1 MQHTKT
7 SLIVTAAFIGPGTVT
22 TATLAGAELG
32 YGLLWALLFSIFA
45 TIIIQDMA
53 SRLGLATGR
62 GMSENLI
69 TAYRHPALKYSV
81 FVLVV
86 LALGIGNAAYE
97 GGNLS
102 GAALGMRTVF
112 AGSQGGWVSVLGAL
126 ALCLIWLN
134 RPNLLINVLVILV
147 AIMSLVFLLAAISAG
162 VDIEQLKRGMMGIG
176 LFDNSTLLL
185 AIIGTTIVPYNIFL
199 HSSLSAQVRHSD
211 QAISLDRKQLIS
223 CISFG
228 GLITL
233 AIMSCAANAFFL
245 TQTSVDRGNIAS
257 QLSPILGQWAQW
269 FFGIGIFA
277 AGLTSAITAPLATA
291 YAICG
296 LFFQPGASIASSYA
310 FRIIA
315 TIVVVIG
322 ISIALS
328 GAQPIVIIVT
338 AQATNALLLP
348 FSLILLLGLLNRTHV
363 MGKYRNTR
371 LVNVMAVFVVLTVV
385 CLSTYKLLSLL
396 Q

>member
-1 MQHTKT
+1 MQHAKT
-7 SLIVTAAFIGPGTVT
+7 SLIITAAFIGPGTVT

-32 YGLLWALLFSIFA
+32 YGLLWALLFSILA

-69 TAYRHPALKYSV
+69 TIYKHPALKYSV

-86 LALGIGNAAYE
+86 VALGIGNAAYE

-102 GAALGMRTVF
+102 GAALGMRSVF
-112 AGSQGGWVSVLGAL
+112 AGSQGVWVSVLGAL

-134 RPNLLINVLVILV
+134 RPNLLTNVLVILV
-147 AIMSLVFLLAAISAG
+147 AIMSLVFLLAAITAG
-162 VDIEQLKRGMMGIG
+162 VDIEQLKRGIMGIG

-199 HSSLSAQVRHSD
+199 HSSLSAQVRQSD

-223 CISFG
+223 SISLG

-257 QLSPILGQWAQW
+257 QLSPILGDWAQW

-291 YAICG
+291 YAVCG
-296 LFFQPGASIASSYA
+296 LFFQPGTSIASSYV
-310 FRIIA
+310 FRMIA

-328 GAQPIVIIVT
+328 GTQPIVIIVT
-338 AQATNALLLP
+338 AQAANALLLP
-348 FSLILLLGLLNRTHV
+348 FSLILLLGLLNRTQV
-363 MGKYRNTR
+363 KGSYRNTATIN
-371 LVNVMAVFVVLTVV
+371 LMAVIVLLTVV
-385 CLSTYKLLSLL
+385 SLSVYKLFSLL

>member
-1 MQHTKT
+1 MQQTKT

-32 YGLLWALLFSIFA
+32 YGLLWALLFSILA

-53 SRLGLATGR
+53 SRLGLATGL

-69 TAYRHPALKYSV
+69 TAYKHPTLKYSV
-81 FVLVV
+81 FILVV

-112 AGSQGGWVSVLGAL
+112 TGSQAMWVCILGGL

-134 RPNLLINVLVILV
+134 RPNLLTNVLVILV
-147 AIMSLVFLLAAISAG
+147 AIMSLVFLMAAITAG
-162 VDIEQLKRGMMGIG
+162 VNIEQLKNGMMGVG

-199 HSSLSAQVRHSD
+199 HSSLSAQARQSD
-211 QAISLDRKQLIS
+211 QEISLDRKQLIS
-223 CISFG
+223 SISLG
-228 GLITL
+228 GLITF

-257 QLSPILGQWAQW
+257 QLSPILGDWAQW

-291 YAICG
+291 YAVCG
-296 LFFQPGASIASSYA
+296 LFFKPGEPIASLYA
-310 FRIIA
+310 FRMIA
-315 TIVVVIG
+315 SIVVMIG
-322 ISIALS
+322 MSIAIL

-363 MGKYRNTR
+363 MGKYRNTP
-371 LVNVMAVFVVLTVV
+371 LINIMAVFVVLTVV
-385 CLSTYKLLSLL
+385 CLSTYKLLSLVV
-396 Q
+396 

>member
-1 MQHTKT
+1 MQHAKT

-32 YGLLWALLFSIFA
+32 YGLLWALLFSILA

-69 TAYRHPALKYSV
+69 TVYKHPALKYSV

-86 LALGIGNAAYE
+86 VALGIGNAAYE

-102 GAALGMRTVF
+102 GAALGMRSVF
-112 AGSQGGWVSVLGAL
+112 AGSQGVWVSVLGAI

-134 RPNLLINVLVILV
+134 RPNLLTNVLVILV
-147 AIMSLVFLLAAISAG
+147 AIMSLVFLLAAMTAG
-162 VDIEQLKRGMMGIG
+162 VDIEQLKRGIMGIG

-199 HSSLSAQVRHSD
+199 HSSLSAQVRQSD
-211 QAISLDRKQLIS
+211 QEISLDRKQLIS
-223 CISFG
+223 SISLG

-257 QLSPILGQWAQW
+257 QLSPI
-269 FFGIGIFA
+269 
-277 AGLTSAITAPLATA
+277 
-291 YAICG
+291 
-296 LFFQPGASIASSYA
+296 
-310 FRIIA
+310 
-315 TIVVVIG
+315 
-322 ISIALS
+322 
-328 GAQPIVIIVT
+328 
-338 AQATNALLLP
+338 
-348 FSLILLLGLLNRTHV
+348 
-363 MGKYRNTR
+363 
-371 LVNVMAVFVVLTVV
+371 
-385 CLSTYKLLSLL
+385 
-396 Q
+396 

>member
-69 TAYRHPALKYSV
+69 TAYQHPALKYSV

-102 GAALGMRTVF
+102 GAALGMTTVF
-112 AGSQGGWVSVLGAL
+112 AGSQGVWVSVLGAL

-134 RPNLLINVLVILV
+134 RPNLLTNVLVILV
-147 AIMSLVFLLAAISAG
+147 AIMSLVFLLAAMSAG
-162 VDIEQLKRGMMGIG
+162 VDIQQLKRGIMGIG

-199 HSSLSAQVRHSD
+199 HSSLSAQVRQSD
-211 QAISLDRKQLIS
+211 QEISLDRKQLIS

-228 GLITL
+228 GIITL

-296 LFFQPGASIASSYA
+296 LFFQPNASIASSYA

-338 AQATNALLLP
+338 AQAANALLLP
-348 FSLILLLGLLNRTHV
+348 FSLILLLGLLNRKHV
-363 MGKYRNTR
+363 MGTYRNTASIN
-371 LVNVMAVFVVLTVV
+371 LMGVIVLLTVV
-385 CLSTYKLLSLL
+385 SLSVYKLLSLL

>member
-1 MQHTKT
+1 MQQAKT
-7 SLIVTAAFIGPGTVT
+7 SLMVTAAFIGPGTVT

-32 YGLLWALLFSIFA
+32 YGLWWALLFSILA
-45 TIIIQDMA
+45 TMIIQDMA

-81 FVLVV
+81 FVLVIV
-86 LALGIGNAAYE
+86 ALGIGNAAYE

-102 GAALGMRTVF
+102 GAALGMRSVF
-112 AGSQGGWVSVLGAL
+112 AGSQGVWVSVLGAL

-134 RPNLLINVLVILV
+134 RLNLLTNVLVILV
-147 AIMSLVFLLAAISAG
+147 AIMSLVFLLAAMTAG
-162 VDIEQLKRGMMGIG
+162 VDIEQLKRGIMGIG

-199 HSSLSAQVRHSD
+199 HSSLSAQVRQSD
-211 QAISLDRKQLIS
+211 QEISLDRKQLIS
-223 CISFG
+223 SISLG

-257 QLSPILGQWAQW
+257 QLSPILGDWAQW

-296 LFFQPGASIASSYA
+296 LLFQPSASITSSYA
-310 FRIIA
+310 FRMIA

-338 AQATNALLLP
+338 AQAANALLLP
-348 FSLILLLGLLNRTHV
+348 FALILLLGLLNRTHV
-363 MGKYRNTR
+363 MGTYRNTAI
-371 LVNVMAVFVVLTVV
+371 VNLMAVIVLLTVV
-385 CLSTYKLLSLL
+385 SLSVYKLLSLL